1 MWQAVLGMSKS
12 QAVTRRCLVLA
23 PLLGSLAASI
33 AGCADASLGDAS
45 VDERDEDEGQPAG
58 EKPVEQDL
66 RERLAAPTS
75 FVVADQL
82 GGSRAG
88 LRAVALSDG
97 QTAAVELS
105 VVGGLVTLSLD
116 PEDRVVFH
124 ELLVDTDDVMV
135 SPAVVPPAG
144 LMLTDLT
151 VELAEPARVQL
162 GSWSDD
168 QVAVGAELAVD
179 VKWAVEVDHGVV
191 DLAPIRLT
199 DLAFDVSVES
209 DESGRLAARLSASQP
224 GVFWSWA
231 GIFELHDLEIDLV
244 AAVDL

>member
-1 MWQAVLGMSKS
+1 MSKS
-12 QAVTRRCLVLA
+12 QVVTIRCLVLA
-23 PLLGSLAASI
+23 LLLGSLEAGL
-33 AGCADASLGDAS
+33 AGCADASLGGAS
-45 VDERDEDEGQPAG
+45 ADERDEDEGQPAG
-58 EKPVEQDL
+58 EKPVDRDL
-66 RERLAAPTS
+66 RERLAAPTA
-75 FVVADQL
+75 FVVADQP
-82 GGSRAG
+82 GGSRAS
-88 LRAVALSDG
+88 LTAVALSDG

-116 PEDRVVFH
+116 SQDRVVFH

-135 SPAVVPPAG
+135 SPAVVPPEG
-144 LMLTDLT
+144 LLLTDLT
-151 VELAEPARVQL
+151 VELAGPASVQL

-168 QVAVGAELAVD
+168 QVAAGAELAVD

-199 DLAFDVSVES
+199 DLAFDISVES

-244 AAVDL
+244 AAVDG